1 MCWFVEV
8 MGNTRDKEKR
18 LKVRRGGA
26 IEREKFAKYQWEYR
40 AQKRRVQRIVE
51 HVKKSEDVAMGD

>member
-18 LKVRRGGA
+18 LRVRRGGA
-26 IEREKFAKYQWEYR
+26 IERAKFAKYQWEYR
-40 AQKRRVQRIVE
+40 AQKIVE
-51 HVKKSEDVAMGD
+51 HVEESEDVVMGD